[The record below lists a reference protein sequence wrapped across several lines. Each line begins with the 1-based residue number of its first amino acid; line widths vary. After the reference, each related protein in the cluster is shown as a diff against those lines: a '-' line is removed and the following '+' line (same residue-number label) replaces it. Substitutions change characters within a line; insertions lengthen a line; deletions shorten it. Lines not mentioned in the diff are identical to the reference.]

1 MRRSA
6 GKWPVAT
13 CRQAVLVG
21 TGGGHSPADQQLV
34 LRPPEV
40 PPALVP
46 APPESMAPPPDAGR
60 AATLVQGAVDTLGK
74 NTPEVAMGAPGVV
87 FFPTQ
92 QFARGFSF
100 GHGPADGL
108 IR

>member
-1 MRRSA
+1 VRRSA

-60 AATLVQGAVDTLGK
+60 AATLVQGAVDTLGEEHARGGLRAP
-74 NTPEVAMGAPGVV
+74 PESF

-92 QFARGFSF
+92 QFARGFLSDMVPRM
-100 GHGPADGL
+100 G
-108 IR
+108 